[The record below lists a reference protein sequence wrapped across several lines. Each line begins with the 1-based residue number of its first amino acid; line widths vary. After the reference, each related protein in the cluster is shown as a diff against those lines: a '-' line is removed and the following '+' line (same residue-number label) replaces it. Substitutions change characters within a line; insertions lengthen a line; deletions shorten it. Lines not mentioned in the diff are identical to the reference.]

1 MTLNPNPPVRS
12 SVAPVIDYEPP
23 ARAAVPCRPVP
34 PVSAPSS
41 RPRRG
46 QPPGLWPHRP
56 ARGGLAGPL
65 QSAAVFADAALR
77 RVLEAIDGRRPT
89 AHLHPLLAAGLAES
103 VLAARPVD
111 RARGGPATLQRV
123 RVQQVGSGGSA
134 SLDEGEAKLGPP
146 HEHGGSASL
155 DEGEAKLGPPHEPA
169 EPTTAV
175 EAFGTYRRGR
185 RTHALACRIERVA
198 GPGAVMAWQIVA
210 LHIG

>member
-1 MTLNPNPPVRS
+1 MTVNPDPPVRS

-46 QPPGLWPHRP
+46 HPPGPWPHRP
-56 ARGGLAGPL
+56 ARGGLPGPL

-77 RVLEAIDGRRPT
+77 RVLEVIDGRRPM
-89 AHLHPLLAAGLAES
+89 AHLHPLLATGLAES

-111 RARGGPATLQRV
+111 KARGGPATLQRV
-123 RVQQVGSGGSA
+123 RVQPAGST
-134 SLDEGEAKLGPP
+134 
-146 HEHGGSASL
+146 
-155 DEGEAKLGPPHEPA
+155 

-185 RTHALACRIERVA
+185 RTHALACRIERLTGA
-198 GPGAVMAWQIVA
+198 GGVMAWQIVA